1 MNNRYQTPGLAF
13 FILKLKYKV
22 INPPYA
28 MSEVMIGILK
38 RGERGTRLNLRE
50 INMLKTLGFSD
61 LETQDSLLSNPI
73 YQILSKVESGG
84 ELNQVDIDCLTKER
98 LFDTLEFIRTEQDKK
113 KQIKRQL
120 EILKEQY
127 KISTS
132 LDSDS
137 DILLLQILKNINN
150 LTTLSASAVNW
161 LKTKNLLQPLEIYQ
175 KQELQKFAR
184 QQKDEEIKKVAEEG
198 KQAAE
203 ERKKSTKFSQLKLN
217 YKATEHN
224 DSHSYIPLYP
234 ILLKLDSREPLIA
247 SEIEWLK
254 NNQLFDTLEIYEKR
268 ESEMIAR
275 QQEAEFS
282 QLKLKYKATKHYD
295 YSSSSPLYP
304 ILLKLERREQ
314 LIASEIEWLNNNRLF
329 YALEIYDRYQKIEL
343 AIIARKQEAEAKRIA
358 LEQEVKE
365 KIKAEKHD
373 TILKQLETG
382 KRLNTQD
389 GQWLK
394 KHKFLETLARFQ
406 EREAVQRNELSQLKD
421 KYKASKHQDSSTSN
435 KLYKILQKLESKQK
449 LIQVDIDWL
458 KKQGF
463 TDTIAIAEE
472 IEHKKHFAAL
482 KSKYQATQHEDSSL
496 SSPLYQILK
505 KIDSGK
511 QPSNAEVNWLSKHSL
526 HQVIEI
532 AKARESQKHF
542 TALKAKYNCSDYK
555 EKSPSSNLY
564 LILQKLD
571 LQERL
576 EATDVAWLTEKELFY
591 PNEKITIEYHKI
603 EAIFYEQEFY
613 RTKNGWNL
621 PSASSH
627 WRKAGESQTALKL
640 TDNLD
645 WDRIKDKKLKS
656 ALLTTRGGSYRDIQ
670 QFNKGEIC
678 AKGAIEYQ
686 PDSHHPYTLMGAIC
700 YERGQY
706 LEGDSWFNEAIERG
720 ANPRDMDSEIKRVV
734 RNAKN
739 ENKRREVVEYL
750 LKKDPSRYAWAKAY
764 RKKP

>member
-1 MNNRYQTPGLAF
+1 MNNSSQAPRLSF
-13 FILKLKYKV
+13 DLLIKYKV
-22 INPPYA
+22 INPRSYDG
-28 MSEVMIGILK
+28 MSCSLIGILK
-38 RGERGTRLNLRE
+38 RRDRGTRLNSRE
-50 INMLKTLGFSD
+50 INMLKNSGFSA
-61 LETQDSLLSNPI
+61 LNPQSYSSSNPL
-73 YQILSKVESGG
+73 YQILTKVESGDQ
-84 ELNQVDIDCLTKER
+84 LNQVDIDWLTKES
-98 LFDTLEFIRTEQDKK
+98 LFDTIEFIETEQEKKNQKKMQLDIWKK
-113 KQIKRQL
+113 K
-120 EILKEQY
+120 Y
-127 KISTS
+127 KISTY

-137 DILLLQILKNINN
+137 DTWLWRILKSIDN
-150 LTTLSASAVNW
+150 LRTLSESEVNW

-175 KQELQKFAR
+175 KQESQKIAR
-184 QQKDEEIKKVAEEG
+184 QQKNEEIK
-198 KQAAE
+198 
-203 ERKKSTKFSQLKLN
+203 
-217 YKATEHN
+217 
-224 DSHSYIPLYP
+224 
-234 ILLKLDSREPLIA
+234 
-247 SEIEWLK
+247 
-254 NNQLFDTLEIYEKR
+254 LEIYQKQELQKFD
-268 ESEMIAR
+268 R
-275 QQEAEFS
+275 QQEAEFL
-282 QLKLKYKATKHYD
+282 QLKLKYKATKHD
-295 YSSSSPLYP
+295 DSSLSSPLYL
-304 ILLKLERREQ
+304 ILLKLDRRER
-314 LIASEIEWLNNNRLF
+314 LIALEIEWLNNNRLF

-421 KYKASKHQDSSTSN
+421 KYKASKHQDLSTSN
-435 KLYKILQKLESKQK
+435 KLYEILQKLESKKK
-449 LIQVDIDWL
+449 LSQVEIDWL
-458 KKQGF
+458 KKQGL

-472 IEHKKHFAAL
+472 MQEQKHFASL
-482 KSKYQATQHEDSSL
+482 KSKYQATQYEDSSL

-505 KIDSGK
+505 KLDSGK
-511 QPSNAEVNWLSKHSL
+511 QPSNAEVNWLSNHSL
-526 HQVIEI
+526 NQVIEI
-532 AKARESQKHF
+532 AKERESQKHF
-542 TALKAKYNCSDYK
+542 TSLRAKYNVSDYK
-555 EKSPSSNLY
+555 DKSPSSNLY

-571 LQERL
+571 RQERL
-576 EATDVAWLTEKELFY
+576 EATDVAWLTENELFY

-627 WRKAGESQTALKL
+627 WRKADESQTALKL

-656 ALLTTRGGSYRDIQ
+656 ALLTTRGGAYRDIQ
-670 QFNKGEIC
+670 QLNKAEKC

-686 PDSHHPYTLMGAIC
+686 PESHHPYTLMGAIC

-706 LEGDSWFNEAIERG
+706 LEGDSWFTEAIERG